1 MKVLIDD
8 MTLRNILVADDLS
21 LKMIDFD
28 QCSLLSLNV
37 NLNAISDN
45 DLTTQVNIFHLDC
58 VIYSIVI

>member
-45 DLTTQVNIFHLDC
+45 DLTAQVNIFHLDC